1 MESDISMEE
10 ILGDMGPKKTGKVY
24 NTTWQGFLD
33 AMGVSTA
40 DDLTE
45 KHFLTYFYNL
55 KKNGQ
60 KASTLWTKYSMLNN
74 VFQRQTG
81 KKLQIQYPRL
91 TMQLKS
97 YQRGYTRKTAKT
109 FHLHQLQAF
118 MKADLPSPFW
128 IVRKAFAAIAWSGG
142 LRCDELH
149 RLKVGSLELT
159 EDGFEI
165 TYAHAKQLAEV
176 KENKFLVPFNREDSA
191 ICLATKVKNYL
202 EALGK
207 LGDDND
213 SNLFKGC
220 MRGSHFVKNP
230 MGKNTLHDIGKD
242 VAKELGIC
250 DWEAYTGHCWRR
262 SSATQV
268 AGGGA
273 TTVDMKRQ
281 FGWKQ
286 ETTAMRY
293 IDSTKQQTLKM
304 ATLATGQSIQ
314 STVPSASATTATMI
328 VEKQEVTRSI
338 EEPKEPKQVY
348 HITMGN
354 NCSITF
360 N

>member
-1 MESDISMEE
+1 
-10 ILGDMGPKKTGKVY
+10 
-24 NTTWQGFLD
+24 
-33 AMGVSTA
+33 
-40 DDLTE
+40 
-45 KHFLTYFYNL
+45 
-55 KKNGQ
+55 
-60 KASTLWTKYSMLNN
+60 
-74 VFQRQTG
+74 
-81 KKLQIQYPRL
+81 
-91 TMQLKS
+91 MQLKA

-109 FHLHQLQAF
+109 FCLYQLQAF
-118 MKADLPSPFW
+118 MRADLPSPFW

-149 RLKVGSLELT
+149 RLKIGSLALT
-159 EDGFEI
+159 EDGYEVTF
-165 TYAHAKQLAEV
+165 THAKQLGEV
-176 KENKFLVPFNREDSA
+176 KVNKFLVPFNREDLS
-191 ICLATKVKNYL
+191 ISFATKVKNYL

-207 LGDDND
+207 LTEDKD

-220 MRGSHFVKNP
+220 MKGSHFVKNP

-242 VAKELGIC
+242 VARELGFS

-268 AGGGA
+268 AGEGA

-293 IDSTKQQTLKM
+293 IDSTRKQTLKM
-304 ATLATGQSIQ
+304 ATMTTGQQDILP
-314 STVPSASATTATMI
+314 TGPSATATTVTMI
-328 VEKQEVTRSI
+328 EENHEATRKKEELQETT
-338 EEPKEPKQVY
+338 KVY
-348 HITMGN
+348 HISMGD